1 MEKQAYTFR
10 KIGTP
15 EFLQIKELF
24 TSVFTR
30 DPWNDDW
37 SDERQLNLYLMD
49 LIAQSN
55 SLTYGLYD
63 EDILIGLSMG
73 RIKHWYSGTEYC
85 IDEFCVRTDRQQ
97 NGIGTYFL
105 GEIQNHMQELGLVH
119 IYLQTE
125 SDVPAYAF
133 YQKNGFCE
141 LKTSVS
147 FAKRI

>member
-1 MEKQAYTFR
+1 MEKQSYTFR

-15 EFLQIKELF
+15 EFPQIKELF

-63 EDILIGLSMG
+63 EGALIGLAMG

-105 GEIQNHMQELGLVH
+105 GEIQNHTRELGLVH

>member
-1 MEKQAYTFR
+1 MKNTLYEFR
-10 KIGTP
+10 RIGTD
-15 EFLQIKELF
+15 EFSQIKELF
-24 TSVFTR
+24 ISVFTR

-37 SDERQLNLYLMD
+37 SDGQQLDLYLTD
-49 LIAQSN
+49 LIGQNN

-63 EDILIGLSMG
+63 GDALIALSMG
-73 RIKHWYSGTEYC
+73 RIKHWYTGTEYC

-97 NGIGTYFL
+97 NGVGACFL
-105 GEIQNHMQELGLVH
+105 AEMQTHLRELGLTH

-141 LKTSVS
+141 CRNTVS

>member
-1 MEKQAYTFR
+1 MEKRSYMFR
-10 KIGTP
+10 KIGTS
-15 EFLQIKELF
+15 EFPQIKELF

-85 IDEFCVRTDRQQ
+85 IDEFCVRTDRQK

-105 GEIQNHMQELGLVH
+105 GEIQNHMRELGLVH